1 MPRAARDR
9 RRLESGPN
17 LGPTGRRE
25 CDVTDA
31 LIVLTTVDT
40 EELGRKLASGLV
52 EMKLAACVN
61 IISPVRSIYRW
72 KEQIHDDREMVLMIK
87 TMANKF
93 REVRD
98 FIREHHTYELPE
110 IMAYPVAAADE
121 KVVEWIKGCVTE
133 RPQ

>member
-17 LGPTGRRE
+17 LGPPGRRE

-31 LIVLTTVDT
+31 IIVLTTVDT
-40 EELGRKLASGLV
+40 EELARKLASGLV
-52 EMKLAACVN
+52 ETKLAACVN